1 MDLFG
6 KVILVTGASSGI
18 GAALARQAAG
28 AGARMV
34 LAARREA
41 ALEAVAADCPG
52 SSLVVPTDISDAG
65 QRARLVNKTMETHGR
80 IDILVNNAGI
90 GAYGTF
96 LETDEDLWR
105 RLFEIDLFAQVFLT
119 RLVLPRMLDQHAGL
133 IVNMGSIGSL
143 LAHSHSVSPYV
154 SVKHALLG
162 FSRALAKDVAGTGV
176 RVQTACPHLT
186 DTDFFKA
193 SSGADK
199 MAPVL
204 SKYRKAMDDPE
215 TVARGIL
222 DQLGTDSP
230 IIFPGPKTEAMFL
243 RHRDI

>member
-1 MDLFG
+1 MDLSD
-6 KVILVTGASSGI
+6 KVIVVTGASSGI

-28 AGARMV
+28 AGARVV
-34 LAARREA
+34 LAARRESV
-41 ALEAVAADCPG
+41 LHAVAADCPG
-52 SSLVVPTDISDAG
+52 TSLVIPTDISDAG
-65 QRARLVNKTMETHGR
+65 QRERLVNRTIEARGR

-96 LETDEDLWR
+96 LKTDEALWR
-105 RLFEIDLFAQVFLT
+105 QLFEVDLFAQVFLT
-119 RLVLPRMLDQHAGL
+119 RLILPLMLEQQSGL
-133 IVNMGSIGSL
+133 ILNMGSIGSL
-143 LAHSHSVSPYV
+143 LAHSDGVSPYV

-186 DTDFFKA
+186 DTEFF
-193 SSGADK
+193 SSSPGADT
-199 MAPVL
+199 MVPVL
-204 SKYRKAMDDPE
+204 SKYRNVMDDPE

-222 DQLGTDSP
+222 DQLGDERP
-230 IIFPGPKTEAMFL
+230 VIFPAPKTEKMFL

>member
-1 MDLFG
+1 MDFSG

-28 AGARMV
+28 AGARVV
-34 LAARREA
+34 LAARRES
-41 ALEAVAADCPG
+41 ALKAVAADCPG
-52 SSLVVPTDISDAG
+52 TSLVVPTDISDAG
-65 QRARLVNKTMETHGR
+65 QRARLVNRTMETHGR

-96 LETDEDLWR
+96 LETDEALWR
-105 RLFEIDLFAQVFLT
+105 QLFEIDLFAQVFLT
-119 RLVLPRMLDQHAGL
+119 RLVLPLMLERRSGL
-133 IVNMGSIGSL
+133 ILNMGSIGSL

-193 SSGADK
+193 SPGADT

-204 SKYRKAMDDPE
+204 SKYRNAMDDPE

-222 DQLGTDSP
+222 DELGTDSP
-230 IIFPGPKTEAMFL
+230 VIFPGPKTEAIFL